1 MVQIINSSIGSKS
14 YGKNRKDIYGFFVRK
29 QKRIEGHLIKPVV
42 V

>member
-1 MVQIINSSIGSKS
+1 LVPRAMVKIE
-14 YGKNRKDIYGFFVRK
+14 DIYGFFVRK